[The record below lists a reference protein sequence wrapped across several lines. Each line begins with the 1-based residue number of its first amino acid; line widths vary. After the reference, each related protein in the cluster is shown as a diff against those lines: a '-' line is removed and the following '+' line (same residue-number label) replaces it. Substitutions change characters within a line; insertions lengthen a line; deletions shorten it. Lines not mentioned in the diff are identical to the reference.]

1 MNHDEAVR
9 LAVYRGYVSDGRP
22 PSIEVMAVQL
32 ALSADAVR
40 DALHS
45 LQLARHVVLRDDEI
59 IMAHPFASIPL
70 GFSVMGRDTL
80 WWGGCAWDSFA
91 IPQLCPD
98 DP

>member
-70 GFSVMGRDTL
+70 G
-80 WWGGCAWDSFA
+80 
-91 IPQLCPD
+91 
-98 DP
+98 